1 MWREIQN
8 RLIFQP
14 NHVSFCQAIIF
25 RLTASI
31 LKGDSKGL
39 DKFYYTEEDEE
50 QMTTR
55 ATKKG
60 LLKNLPQ

>member
-1 MWREIQN
+1 MCRFAKQ
-8 RLIFQP
+8 
-14 NHVSFCQAIIF
+14 SS
-25 RLTASI
+25 TASI